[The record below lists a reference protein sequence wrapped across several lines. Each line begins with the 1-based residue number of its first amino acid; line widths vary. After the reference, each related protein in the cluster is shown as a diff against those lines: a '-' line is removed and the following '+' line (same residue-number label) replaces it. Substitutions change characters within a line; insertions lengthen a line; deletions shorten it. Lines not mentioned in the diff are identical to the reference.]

1 MLKII
6 FTIVTAQKYYPNNF
20 YCTDIL
26 SNVLNIYQEKMRIL
40 DHLQK
45 KQPKFVVP
53 SQPAFLLL
61 ASSLLFPDTYKLLH
75 NQHNNQVQAPA

>member
-1 MLKII
+1 M
-6 FTIVTAQKYYPNNF
+6 TAQKYYPNNF
-20 YCTDIL
+20 YYTDTL
-26 SNVLNIYQEKMRIL
+26 SNVLNKYQEKIRIL
-40 DHLQK
+40 EHLQK

-53 SQPAFLLL
+53 SQPTSLLV